1 MKIKEQVI
9 FDISSD
15 KFRYLHREDR
25 IVKKRVDIDTLNKR
39 LNQVKKINLY
49 TNIKIIALSIIF
61 FSIFAL
67 ISLNF

>member
-15 KFRYLHREDR
+15 KFRYLHREDK

-39 LNQVKKINLY
+39 FNQVKKINLY

>member
-15 KFRYLHREDR
+15 KFRYLHREDK

>member
-25 IVKKRVDIDTLNKR
+25 IVKKRVYIDTLNKR

>member
-25 IVKKRVDIDTLNKR
+25 IDKKRVDIDTLNKR